1 MLQEFDEKNM
11 YLGGIES
18 EEDGE
23 IVNTLKKIVDS
34 SITINWQTNKYG
46 WEKGTIG
53 QEGYFKIKDPVSKM
67 ILTAMGDDRF
77 ELHSKYNSSVIEI
90 KCLDQL

>member
-1 MLQEFDEKNM
+1 M

-23 IVNTLKKIVDS
+23 IVKTLKKIVDS
-34 SITINWQTNKYG
+34 SITINWQNNTYK

-53 QEGYFKIKDPVSKM
+53 QNGYFKIKDPVSKM

-90 KCLDQL
+90 KFVLIKNFKLN

>member
-1 MLQEFDEKNM
+1 M

-34 SITINWQTNKYG
+34 SITINWQTDKYG

-53 QEGYFKIKDPVSKM
+53 QNGYFKIKDPVSKM

-77 ELHSKYNSSVIEI
+77 ELRSKYNSSVIEI

>member
-1 MLQEFDEKNM
+1 M

-18 EEDGE
+18 EEDG
-23 IVNTLKKIVDS
+23 VVKALKKIVDS
-34 SITINWQTNKYG
+34 SITINWQNNTYE
-46 WEKGTIG
+46 WEKDTIG
-53 QEGYFKIKDPVSKM
+53 QDGFFKIKDPVSKM

-90 KCLDQL
+90 KFVLIKKFKLN